1 LSEVDLESL
10 ASEAQTKLFLIGQSV
25 VQQFDEGSSLF
36 VVREGLLDVQ
46 VEVDGLVRTVG
57 HLKPGSFFG
66 EMSLLTGAPRSASV
80 VTVTDCLVLEITKD
94 TIEPLL
100 AAREDL
106 VTKISHVLALR
117 QAVNQSKTSTKDTT
131 EASQD
136 NTKSASEY
144 LSRIRSFF
152 GFGQRASVTD

>member
-1 LSEVDLESL
+1 
-10 ASEAQTKLFLIGQSV
+10 
-25 VQQFDEGSSLF
+25 
-36 VVREGLLDVQ
+36 
-46 VEVDGLVRTVG
+46 
-57 HLKPGSFFG
+57 
-66 EMSLLTGAPRSASV
+66 
-80 VTVTDCLVLEITKD
+80 VLEITKD